1 MLPQM
6 DDLSLGS
13 LKPVVEAAMR
23 GYSEGDENLL
33 TKAADTVNWRLQ
45 GNARE
50 LKTLLIQRRV
60 LMDEAARLEDSV
72 KDLRSRREAAEQRVR
87 EQPSVTAAPIA
98 EPAQVPSIAPSPA
111 AVSPTVAVSFK
122 PTKGDRQSDGDGS
135 GSEGSEA
142 EEGDEGDDAPWDGIG
157 A

>member
-72 KDLRSRREAAEQRVR
+72 KDLYTVFYNT
-87 EQPSVTAAPIA
+87 SVI
-98 EPAQVPSIAPSPA
+98 SISQDRNF
-111 AVSPTVAVSFK
+111 TVQAIYHLI
-122 PTKGDRQSDGDGS
+122 
-135 GSEGSEA
+135 E
-142 EEGDEGDDAPWDGIG
+142 
-157 A
+157 